1 MIRLRDIMGNIEYTR
16 SQQNAVEAFRQFLDD
31 DSTIFILKG
40 AAGTGKTT
48 ILKAF
53 VDIAR
58 GVDDGEQAAQRVCHV
73 MAPTGRAAMILSE
86 KTGLQASTVHRA
98 IYMLSNSSKRRMNN
112 VSEDD
117 IIQLKFVL
125 RKNEDSEEA
134 IYFVDEASMIQDCFS
149 ENDLFTF
156 GSGHLLKDLFSY
168 ADGRKIVFVG
178 DYAQLPPVGQSL
190 SPAMDQDYLATH
202 YNVDCRV
209 ALLDE
214 VVRQDVES
222 GILLNATALR
232 RSIDRKS
239 FMSFTVDYADDV
251 VNADNDLLEPYFRL
265 MPDKPNPQSIVI
277 THTNRQALQYN
288 QAIRRHYFGTKV
300 ARLLPGE
307 LLMIARNNYRADCE
321 LFNGSFV
328 RVVECDSDAA
338 VERYPVRLRGSG
350 KLVDLTFRKVKIEY
364 RSYGQRKEAKVM
376 LLDNFIDDENAI
388 VSKEV
393 VQAQTVLFHEKL
405 PEKLRKHLKEIR
417 SALNH
422 PDEMKG
428 NMMLEDMVKCYVD
441 RVQKDEYFNAVVCK
455 YGYAITCHKAQGG
468 EWRNVFVDMNRAG
481 GSQSNETYFRWAYT
495 SITRSSGCLWLYRAP
510 QFNYLSKLV
519 VRPIQS
525 QPKLKV
531 STATSDVDYRDER
544 FSRIQ
549 RMALQVGMSASEDRR
564 YAYQHRITL
573 CNAVESATFVLWYNS
588 KGYTKTT
595 LANRSGDVFEQEAEA
610 IIRRS
615 LGGAEVTFSA
625 PERPLAEKLF
635 AYVRE
640 LLEGDGITLLNVTSE
655 NYCDTYHLQTD
666 GVAKVQFFYNAKG
679 EFTSMQPI
687 GSLGE
692 SDGKLA
698 MFCSHFVS

>member
-1 MIRLRDIMGNIEYTR
+1 
-16 SQQNAVEAFRQFLDD
+16 
-31 DSTIFILKG
+31 
-40 AAGTGKTT
+40 
-48 ILKAF
+48 
-53 VDIAR
+53 
-58 GVDDGEQAAQRVCHV
+58 
-73 MAPTGRAAMILSE
+73 
-86 KTGLQASTVHRA
+86 
-98 IYMLSNSSKRRMNN
+98 
-112 VSEDD
+112 
-117 IIQLKFVL
+117 
-125 RKNEDSEEA
+125 
-134 IYFVDEASMIQDCFS
+134 
-149 ENDLFTF
+149 
-156 GSGHLLKDLFSY
+156 
-168 ADGRKIVFVG
+168 
-178 DYAQLPPVGQSL
+178 
-190 SPAMDQDYLATH
+190 
-202 YNVDCRV
+202 
-209 ALLDE
+209 
-214 VVRQDVES
+214 
-222 GILLNATALR
+222 
-232 RSIDRKS
+232 
-239 FMSFTVDYADDV
+239 
-251 VNADNDLLEPYFRL
+251 
-265 MPDKPNPQSIVI
+265 
-277 THTNRQALQYN
+277 
-288 QAIRRHYFGTKV
+288 
-300 ARLLPGE
+300 
-307 LLMIARNNYRADCE
+307 
-321 LFNGSFV
+321 
-328 RVVECDSDAA
+328 
-338 VERYPVRLRGSG
+338 
-350 KLVDLTFRKVKIEY
+350 
-364 RSYGQRKEAKVM
+364 
-376 LLDNFIDDENAI
+376 
-388 VSKEV
+388 
-393 VQAQTVLFHEKL
+393 
-405 PEKLRKHLKEIR
+405 
-417 SALNH
+417 
-422 PDEMKG
+422 
-428 NMMLEDMVKCYVD
+428 
-441 RVQKDEYFNAVVCK
+441 
-455 YGYAITCHKAQGG
+455 
-468 EWRNVFVDMNRAG
+468 MNRAG

-549 RMALQVGMSASEDRR
+549 RLALQVGMSASEDRR